1 MKALQNVLPKYLR
14 LIWKEANKV
23 SDVIIAGLFMAGLV
37 GLTMGLLFVMG
48 LDKWQSKVLSFVI
61 CSCETLW
68 SIYNKLNGEVQS

>member
-48 LDKWQSKVLSFVI
+48 LDKW
-61 CSCETLW
+61 
-68 SIYNKLNGEVQS
+68 